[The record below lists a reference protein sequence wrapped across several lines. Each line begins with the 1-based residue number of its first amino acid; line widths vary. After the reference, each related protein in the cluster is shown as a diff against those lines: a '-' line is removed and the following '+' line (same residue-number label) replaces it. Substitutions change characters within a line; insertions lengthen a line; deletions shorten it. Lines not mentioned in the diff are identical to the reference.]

1 MFAVGCDRAGLMRL
15 ESRPLVYIFRISR
28 VISAA
33 AARPHHPFEVP

>member
-28 VISAA
+28 VIRAA
-33 AARPHHPFEVP
+33 PVCRRHN